1 MQANPINNNE
11 DVVSLR
17 EIIITVQ
24 KLFLKI
30 LSKWYIIIGVAIL
43 GAGYGYYKSRKDK
56 TYYTAVTTF
65 LLEEG
70 APPPVP
76 SGLAALL
83 GGANSGGGG
92 LFQGNTL
99 LTLYKSR
106 LMLEKT
112 LFSKV
117 IINGKEVTLLD
128 KYLELNKIEKSWSQH
143 TKEEQGAV
151 IKGVISDLATNYI
164 TITPGD
170 IMVVEIK
177 STDEDYSL
185 ALGEKLIETVNDY
198 YIATKTKKTV
208 DNLKI
213 LEKQADSLRSILT
226 RSMSQVAAQNDAV
239 IDANPAKQILRVPG
253 QRQAIDV
260 QTNTSLYA
268 TVMATLENTKL
279 ELRKEKPL
287 IQILEKPYLPLNK
300 EEPNKLKTIL
310 LYGIFGAIFSVV
322 GLIISLLYKKI
333 MKDDKA

>member
-11 DVVSLR
+11 DIVSLK

-30 LSKWYIIIGVAIL
+30 LSKWYIIIAVAIL
-43 GAGYGYYKSRKDK
+43 GAGYGYYKSRNDK
-56 TYYTAVTTF
+56 TYYKAVTTF

-70 APPPVP
+70 APAPVP

-83 GGANSGGGG
+83 GGANSGGG

-99 LTLYKSR
+99 LALYKSR

-117 IINGKEVTLLD
+117 IINGKKVTLLD
-128 KYLELNKIEKSWSQH
+128 KYLELNKIEKPWAQH
-143 TKEEQGAV
+143 SKQEQGA
-151 IKGVISDLATNYI
+151 IMKGVIEDIANNYI
-164 TITPGD
+164 KITPGD
-170 IMVVEIK
+170 IMEVEIK

-208 DNLKI
+208 ENLKI
-213 LEKQADSLRSILT
+213 LEKQADSLRTILT

-239 IDANPAKQILRVPG
+239 IDANPAKQILKVPG

-300 EEPNKLKTIL
+300 VEPNKLKTIL